1 MRMDATRSSLRAAR
15 ARWRNARRSAR
26 QRGENRARR
35 REETASA
42 ETSGGGD
49 SDDGDDDDTSS
60 SGRLRFGGAPR
71 REGRESSSSVSAV
84 GRLSSARRA
93 SLGSAPGRG
102 FRPASLKRASLI
114 VTNEGASRVIEIEG
128 CQQKR
133 PTPREPNARSRV
145 WAFSHTVRII
155 NATLERAETEKAPFE
170 RATIRPRPRSGVS
183 RATHGRDARI
193 PAPRAVRERRVA
205 MDRRVGS
212 RRRAEAQGLL
222 DASPSRGACDRR
234 ARPTEN
240 ISRLRQRRPLLARA
254 QRRLSSPA
262 TLSISRATPWAST
275 SATPR
280 LADRLLSE
288 RPPSAPRLRVS
299 NSPSPCPRCPP
310 R

>member
-1 MRMDATRSSLRAAR
+1 MSESCVPHCGDNDGCPESLGNGRRRFFIHHAAR
-15 ARWRNARRSAR
+15 
-26 QRGENRARR
+26 
-35 REETASA
+35 
-42 ETSGGGD
+42 
-49 SDDGDDDDTSS
+49 
-60 SGRLRFGGAPR
+60 F
-71 REGRESSSSVSAV
+71 REGNQSGTQSVCTGRAV
-84 GRLSSARRA
+84 RGR
-93 SLGSAPGRG
+93 SLALG
-102 FRPASLKRASLI
+102 K
-114 VTNEGASRVIEIEG
+114 
-128 CQQKR
+128 
-133 PTPREPNARSRV
+133 PN
-145 WAFSHTVRII
+145 
-155 NATLERAETEKAPFE
+155 EKAPF
-170 RATIRPRPRSGVS
+170 RDDPSSPSSVA